1 MIQPTLMSYT
11 FDTPPMPV
19 LLDSVSIKHDV
30 VLLLDTFFHIL
41 IFHGELVAQWRNQ
54 GYQDKEGYENFKE
67 LLEVPVADAQDLLV
81 DRFPVPRY
89 IVCDQGKSQAR
100 FLLSKLNP
108 STTHMSATMYGSTPG
123 AGTGQAIFTDDV
135 SLQVFMEHLKRLVC
149 QILLC
154 SFRVVSR
161 FTHVALSF
169 FIIFVL
175 LGCWRSNK
183 LKLNCFIFFH
193 VFSILSTFL
202 LMIRS
207 SIPLFLLF

>member
-1 MIQPTLMSYT
+1 MKLLSIGKQSFYLSIESFTDGDFSHALNEQDVNNSLIMIQPTLMSYT

-135 SLQVFMEHLKRLVC
+135 SLQVFMEHLKRLVS
-149 QILLC
+149 QNPSSVRLL
-154 SFRVVSR
+154 
-161 FTHVALSF
+161 LYL
-169 FIIFVL
+169 VL
-175 LGCWRSNK
+175 LIAA
-183 LKLNCFIFFH
+183 LFF
-193 VFSILSTFL
+193 FNLC
-202 LMIRS
+202 
-207 SIPLFLLF
+207 